1 VEKVDTNSD
10 GIDGDLTVERAQ
22 LGTTVAVHYH
32 GALVHK
38 VLPITGAQRCTA
50 WEWDGTGCAQW
61 STIGMC
67 PGGAWVRESGVVTAS
82 LDDSVDAGVALRFS
96 FDLQNPSDAQESPE
110 VSVRI
115 SGMQF
120 DNDDGAAS
128 RLTSHVLAKDGVSIP
143 GFAGA
148 RASDAFPLKTYA
160 FGLQASSQ
168 HAARLQMPFHPNH
181 RTHPPPPLLWTTDEE
196 DWAEHNIPPRTEHHH
211 GHAVSKCGDWRLSAC
226 GDHAFGTASL
236 KQD

>member
-1 VEKVDTNSD
+1 MEKVDTNSD

-22 LGTTVAVHYH
+22 LGTTVAVQYH

-148 RASDAFPLKTYA
+148 RAMVRPRAWLSETAPREKSTATRLFFWPPCLLATSCALKVC
-160 FGLQASSQ
+160 
-168 HAARLQMPFHPNH
+168 H
-181 RTHPPPPLLWTTDEE
+181 RTCATW
-196 DWAEHNIPPRTEHHH
+196 
-211 GHAVSKCGDWRLSAC
+211 
-226 GDHAFGTASL
+226 
-236 KQD
+236 